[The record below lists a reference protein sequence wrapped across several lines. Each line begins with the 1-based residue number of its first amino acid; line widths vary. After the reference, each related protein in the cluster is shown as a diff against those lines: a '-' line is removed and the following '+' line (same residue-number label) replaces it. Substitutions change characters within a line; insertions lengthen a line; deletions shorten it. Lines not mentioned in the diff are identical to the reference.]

1 MHIRDLVRQC
11 DALLHPENY
20 HDYAPNG
27 LQVMGSEEVTRV
39 VTGVTA
45 CLELIDR
52 AAELNAQAILV
63 HHGWFWKREDPR
75 IVGVKGARVR
85 RLIESGINLVAY
97 HLPLDDQP
105 DFGNNALIG
114 KALGFECTG
123 SFGEDNL
130 GRLGTTPDI
139 TVPEQIGRAHV

>member
-85 RLIESGINLVAY
+85 RLIESGINLVPTICPWTISPISA
-97 HLPLDDQP
+97 
-105 DFGNNALIG
+105 
-114 KALGFECTG
+114 
-123 SFGEDNL
+123 
-130 GRLGTTPDI
+130 TTP
-139 TVPEQIGRAHV
+139 

>member
-45 CLELIDR
+45 CLELID
-52 AAELNAQAILV
+52 LS
-63 HHGWFWKREDPR
+63 
-75 IVGVKGARVR
+75 
-85 RLIESGINLVAY
+85 LIHI
-97 HLPLDDQP
+97 
-105 DFGNNALIG
+105 
-114 KALGFECTG
+114 
-123 SFGEDNL
+123 
-130 GRLGTTPDI
+130 
-139 TVPEQIGRAHV
+139 

>member
-75 IVGVKGARVR
+75 IVGACAASLKAAS
-85 RLIESGINLVAY
+85 IW
-97 HLPLDDQP
+97 LPTICP
-105 DFGNNALIG
+105 WTISPISA
-114 KALGFECTG
+114 
-123 SFGEDNL
+123 
-130 GRLGTTPDI
+130 TTP
-139 TVPEQIGRAHV
+139 